1 MIQKILVGTDT
12 SVSADLAVEAAA
24 GLARAHDAELLVLY
38 VRPSLDAREV
48 FDPRRMPD
56 PSAYLERMTNRFSDV
71 KVLTREESGDPAE
84 TICDVATEQGAEV
97 IVVGNRGT
105 HGRKRWFL
113 GSVPNAVVQ
122 HAPCSVFIVD
132 TRRAQ

>member
-1 MIQKILVGTDT
+1 MQKIIAGTDT
-12 SVSADLAVEAAA
+12 SAAADLAIEAAA
-24 GLARAHDAELLVLY
+24 GLARAHGAELVVLY
-38 VRPSLDAREV
+38 VRPPLDAREV
-48 FDPRRMPD
+48 FDPGKLPD
-56 PSAYLERMTNRFSDV
+56 PDGYLVRVGERFPDV
-71 KVLTREESGDPAE
+71 TVRTRHEAGDPAE
-84 TICDVATEQGAEV
+84 TICDVAEAEGADT

-105 HGRKRWFL
+105 QGKRRWFL